1 MKPLPPGGTIGVAA
15 PASPY
20 DARSEVLRGV
30 EWWQAQGYRVK
41 LADGVFARDD
51 YVAGDAEQ
59 RAADLNALFSD
70 PEVDV
75 VQALQG
81 GYGSAQTIP
90 YLDFDAI
97 AGNPK
102 PFVGFS
108 DITALHVAIGL
119 RTGMPTF
126 YGNGLVGVG
135 DPESTDFTRARLL
148 QVLAGDATGEVP
160 RNPDDPYVRA
170 IRGGKVTAPLVGGC
184 LWLLLQTMGTP
195 WELELDGS
203 ILFFEDYKAPPYYVD
218 GMLTQLR
225 PRREARGRD
234 RRRRRRDEGLR
245 LGRPAPGLGL
255 GAVALARG
263 RAGGAPRAAR
273 RPVSSTGCR
282 SATAST
288 SQPFRSAFGIRST
301 PTRARSS
308 STARRSRTERKEGR
322 MRKGLAAV
330 ATLLLAASV
339 VAGCGGSKSS
349 SSGTTG
355 SVKEG
360 GTLRLG
366 TSSRIDSLNPYVA
379 FNQDAY
385 STFMYIYPFLVQ
397 YDKDLN
403 FTPEF
408 ATKWETSKDG
418 LTWTFHTVPNAK
430 WSDGKPLTAE
440 DAAWTINTDVK
451 YQGTGGAN
459 TAGLIAHIKSASAPD
474 PNTLVVKYEKP
485 VGNVLSQFQQ
495 LAILPKHIWAGYTG
509 HKGADLKTFPNA
521 APIVSGGT
529 FILTKFKK
537 DEIALFERNPS
548 FYGPKP
554 HIKGFG
560 LRMFSNDDALV
571 SAMKSGEIDAIE
583 SVPPTAID
591 TLKKAGVIVSIVP
604 GVTTNDFI
612 FNANTEEDEP
622 PRASQPEA
630 AGGLRPRDRPR
641 QDHQGRLARHG
652 EAGDLVHPARDGR
665 LAQPEPQARDI

>member
-1 MKPLPPGGTIGVAA
+1 
-15 PASPY
+15 
-20 DARSEVLRGV
+20 
-30 EWWQAQGYRVK
+30 
-41 LADGVFARDD
+41 
-51 YVAGDAEQ
+51 
-59 RAADLNALFSD
+59 
-70 PEVDV
+70 
-75 VQALQG
+75 
-81 GYGSAQTIP
+81 
-90 YLDFDAI
+90 
-97 AGNPK
+97 
-102 PFVGFS
+102 
-108 DITALHVAIGL
+108 
-119 RTGMPTF
+119 
-126 YGNGLVGVG
+126 
-135 DPESTDFTRARLL
+135 
-148 QVLAGDATGEVP
+148 
-160 RNPDDPYVRA
+160 
-170 IRGGKVTAPLVGGC
+170 
-184 LWLLLQTMGTP
+184 
-195 WELELDGS
+195 
-203 ILFFEDYKAPPYYVD
+203 
-218 GMLTQLR
+218 
-225 PRREARGRD
+225 
-234 RRRRRRDEGLR
+234 
-245 LGRPAPGLGL
+245 
-255 GAVALARG
+255 
-263 RAGGAPRAAR
+263 
-273 RPVSSTGCR
+273 
-282 SATAST
+282 
-288 SQPFRSAFGIRST
+288 
-301 PTRARSS
+301 
-308 STARRSRTERKEGR
+308 
-322 MRKGLAAV
+322 MRKGLVAV

-459 TAGLIAHIKSASAPD
+459 TAGLIAHIKSATAPD
-474 PNTLVVKYEKP
+474 ANTLVVKYEKP

-591 TLKKAGVIVSIVP
+591 TLKKAGVNVSIVP

-612 FNANTEEDEP
+612 FNANTKKTNHRELLNLKLREAFAHAIDRDKIIKVAWLDNAKPATSFIPPATGDWHNPNLKPETFDLAEADTLLDELGYKKGSGGIRTADGHKMSYEVIVP
-622 PRASQPEA
+622 NDLTGVDRTFQIIQADFQKIGVQLKQRSLDSSAAFDVITAPDGKYLNFDLAMWDWVPLIDPDFMLSVVTCAQYNGWSDSGYCNKAYDAMYSQQGTTLDQAKRRQVVWAMQDKLFKERPYILLNYENWISA
-630 AGGLRPRDRPR
+630 HSKGWAGFVSSPQGDFNSLSKDSFTKV
-641 QDHQGRLARHG
+641 HQTS
-652 EAGDLVHPARDGR
+652 
-665 LAQPEPQARDI
+665 

>member
-1 MKPLPPGGTIGVAA
+1 
-15 PASPY
+15 
-20 DARSEVLRGV
+20 
-30 EWWQAQGYRVK
+30 
-41 LADGVFARDD
+41 
-51 YVAGDAEQ
+51 
-59 RAADLNALFSD
+59 
-70 PEVDV
+70 
-75 VQALQG
+75 
-81 GYGSAQTIP
+81 
-90 YLDFDAI
+90 
-97 AGNPK
+97 
-102 PFVGFS
+102 
-108 DITALHVAIGL
+108 
-119 RTGMPTF
+119 
-126 YGNGLVGVG
+126 
-135 DPESTDFTRARLL
+135 
-148 QVLAGDATGEVP
+148 
-160 RNPDDPYVRA
+160 
-170 IRGGKVTAPLVGGC
+170 
-184 LWLLLQTMGTP
+184 
-195 WELELDGS
+195 
-203 ILFFEDYKAPPYYVD
+203 
-218 GMLTQLR
+218 
-225 PRREARGRD
+225 
-234 RRRRRRDEGLR
+234 
-245 LGRPAPGLGL
+245 
-255 GAVALARG
+255 
-263 RAGGAPRAAR
+263 
-273 RPVSSTGCR
+273 
-282 SATAST
+282 
-288 SQPFRSAFGIRST
+288 
-301 PTRARSS
+301 
-308 STARRSRTERKEGR
+308 
-322 MRKGLAAV
+322 MRQGLAAV

-339 VAGCGGSKSS
+339 IAGCGGSKSS

-355 SVKEG
+355 SGKEG

-397 YDKDLN
+397 YDQGLN
-403 FTPEF
+403 FTPDF

-418 LTWTFHTVPNAK
+418 LTWTFHTRPNAK

-459 TAGLIAHIKSASAPD
+459 TAGLIAHIKSATAPD
-474 PNTLVVKYEKP
+474 ATTLVVKYEKP

-591 TLKKAGVIVSIVP
+591 TLKKAGVNVSIVP

-612 FNANTEEDEP
+612 FNANTKKTNHRELLNLTLREAFAHAIDRDKIIKVAWLDNAKPATSFIPPATGDWHNPNLKPETFDLAKANQLLDELGYKKGSGGIRTADGHKMSYEVIAP
-622 PRASQPEA
+622 NDLTGVDRTFQIIQADFHKIGVELKQRSLDSSAAFDVITAPDGKYLNFDLAMWDWVPLIDPDFMLSVVTCAQYNGWSDSGYCNKAYDAMYSQQGTTLDQAKRRQLVWAMQDKLFKERPYILLNYENWISA
-630 AGGLRPRDRPR
+630 HSKGWAGFVSSPQGDFNSLSKESFTKV
-641 QDHQGRLARHG
+641 HQTS
-652 EAGDLVHPARDGR
+652 
-665 LAQPEPQARDI
+665 

>member
-1 MKPLPPGGTIGVAA
+1 
-15 PASPY
+15 
-20 DARSEVLRGV
+20 
-30 EWWQAQGYRVK
+30 
-41 LADGVFARDD
+41 
-51 YVAGDAEQ
+51 
-59 RAADLNALFSD
+59 
-70 PEVDV
+70 
-75 VQALQG
+75 
-81 GYGSAQTIP
+81 
-90 YLDFDAI
+90 
-97 AGNPK
+97 
-102 PFVGFS
+102 
-108 DITALHVAIGL
+108 
-119 RTGMPTF
+119 
-126 YGNGLVGVG
+126 
-135 DPESTDFTRARLL
+135 
-148 QVLAGDATGEVP
+148 
-160 RNPDDPYVRA
+160 
-170 IRGGKVTAPLVGGC
+170 
-184 LWLLLQTMGTP
+184 
-195 WELELDGS
+195 
-203 ILFFEDYKAPPYYVD
+203 
-218 GMLTQLR
+218 
-225 PRREARGRD
+225 
-234 RRRRRRDEGLR
+234 
-245 LGRPAPGLGL
+245 
-255 GAVALARG
+255 
-263 RAGGAPRAAR
+263 
-273 RPVSSTGCR
+273 
-282 SATAST
+282 
-288 SQPFRSAFGIRST
+288 
-301 PTRARSS
+301 
-308 STARRSRTERKEGR
+308 

-612 FNANTEEDEP
+612 FNANTKKTNHRELLNLKLRQAFAHAIDRDKIIKVAWLDTAKPATSFIPPATGDWHNPNLKPETFDLAEANTLLDELGYKKGSGGIRTADGHKMSYEVIVP
-622 PRASQPEA
+622 NDLTGVDRTFQIIQADFQKIGVELKQRSLDSSAAFDVITAPDGKYLNFDLAMWDWVPLIDPDFMLSVVTCAQYNGWSDSGYCNKAYDAMYSQQGTTLDQAKRRQVVWAMQDKLFKERPYILLNYENWISA
-630 AGGLRPRDRPR
+630 HSKGWAGFVSSPQGDFNSLSKESFTKV
-641 QDHQGRLARHG
+641 HQTS
-652 EAGDLVHPARDGR
+652 
-665 LAQPEPQARDI
+665 

>member
-1 MKPLPPGGTIGVAA
+1 
-15 PASPY
+15 
-20 DARSEVLRGV
+20 
-30 EWWQAQGYRVK
+30 
-41 LADGVFARDD
+41 
-51 YVAGDAEQ
+51 
-59 RAADLNALFSD
+59 
-70 PEVDV
+70 
-75 VQALQG
+75 
-81 GYGSAQTIP
+81 
-90 YLDFDAI
+90 
-97 AGNPK
+97 
-102 PFVGFS
+102 
-108 DITALHVAIGL
+108 
-119 RTGMPTF
+119 
-126 YGNGLVGVG
+126 
-135 DPESTDFTRARLL
+135 
-148 QVLAGDATGEVP
+148 
-160 RNPDDPYVRA
+160 
-170 IRGGKVTAPLVGGC
+170 
-184 LWLLLQTMGTP
+184 
-195 WELELDGS
+195 
-203 ILFFEDYKAPPYYVD
+203 
-218 GMLTQLR
+218 
-225 PRREARGRD
+225 
-234 RRRRRRDEGLR
+234 
-245 LGRPAPGLGL
+245 
-255 GAVALARG
+255 
-263 RAGGAPRAAR
+263 
-273 RPVSSTGCR
+273 
-282 SATAST
+282 
-288 SQPFRSAFGIRST
+288 
-301 PTRARSS
+301 
-308 STARRSRTERKEGR
+308 

-612 FNANTEEDEP
+612 FNANTKKTNHRELLNLKLREAFAHAIDRDKIIKVAWLDTAKPATSFIPPATGDWHNPNLKPETFDLAEANRLLDELGYKKGSGGIRTADGHKMSYEVIVP
-622 PRASQPEA
+622 NDLTGVDRTFQIIQADFQKIGVELKQRSLDSSAAFDVITAPDGKYLNFDLAMWDWVPLIDPDFMLSVVTCAQYNGWSDSGYCNKAYDAMYSQQGTTLDQAKRRQVVWAMQDKLFKERPYILLNYENWISA
-630 AGGLRPRDRPR
+630 HSKGWAGFVSSPQGDFNSLSKESFTKV
-641 QDHQGRLARHG
+641 HQTS
-652 EAGDLVHPARDGR
+652 
-665 LAQPEPQARDI
+665 

>member
-1 MKPLPPGGTIGVAA
+1 
-15 PASPY
+15 
-20 DARSEVLRGV
+20 
-30 EWWQAQGYRVK
+30 
-41 LADGVFARDD
+41 
-51 YVAGDAEQ
+51 
-59 RAADLNALFSD
+59 
-70 PEVDV
+70 
-75 VQALQG
+75 
-81 GYGSAQTIP
+81 
-90 YLDFDAI
+90 
-97 AGNPK
+97 
-102 PFVGFS
+102 
-108 DITALHVAIGL
+108 
-119 RTGMPTF
+119 
-126 YGNGLVGVG
+126 
-135 DPESTDFTRARLL
+135 
-148 QVLAGDATGEVP
+148 
-160 RNPDDPYVRA
+160 
-170 IRGGKVTAPLVGGC
+170 
-184 LWLLLQTMGTP
+184 
-195 WELELDGS
+195 
-203 ILFFEDYKAPPYYVD
+203 
-218 GMLTQLR
+218 
-225 PRREARGRD
+225 
-234 RRRRRRDEGLR
+234 
-245 LGRPAPGLGL
+245 
-255 GAVALARG
+255 
-263 RAGGAPRAAR
+263 
-273 RPVSSTGCR
+273 
-282 SATAST
+282 
-288 SQPFRSAFGIRST
+288 
-301 PTRARSS
+301 
-308 STARRSRTERKEGR
+308 

-591 TLKKAGVIVSIVP
+591 PLKKAGVIVSIVP

-612 FNANTEEDEP
+612 FNANTKKTNHRELLNLKLREAFAHAIDRDKIIKVAWLDTAKPATSFIPPATGDWHNPNLKPETFDLAKANQLLDELGYKKGSGGIRTADGHKMSYEVIAP
-622 PRASQPEA
+622 NDLTGLDRTFQIIQADFHKIGVELKQRSLDSSAAFDVITAPDGKYLNFDLAMWDWVPLIDPDFMLSVVTCAQYNGWSDSGYCNKAYDAMYSQQGTTLDQAKRRQVVWAMQDKLFKE
-630 AGGLRPRDRPR
+630 RPYILLNYENWISAHSKGWTGFVSSPQGDFNSLSKESFTKV
-641 QDHQGRLARHG
+641 HQTS
-652 EAGDLVHPARDGR
+652 
-665 LAQPEPQARDI
+665 

>member
-1 MKPLPPGGTIGVAA
+1 
-15 PASPY
+15 
-20 DARSEVLRGV
+20 
-30 EWWQAQGYRVK
+30 
-41 LADGVFARDD
+41 
-51 YVAGDAEQ
+51 
-59 RAADLNALFSD
+59 
-70 PEVDV
+70 
-75 VQALQG
+75 
-81 GYGSAQTIP
+81 
-90 YLDFDAI
+90 
-97 AGNPK
+97 
-102 PFVGFS
+102 
-108 DITALHVAIGL
+108 
-119 RTGMPTF
+119 
-126 YGNGLVGVG
+126 
-135 DPESTDFTRARLL
+135 
-148 QVLAGDATGEVP
+148 
-160 RNPDDPYVRA
+160 
-170 IRGGKVTAPLVGGC
+170 
-184 LWLLLQTMGTP
+184 
-195 WELELDGS
+195 
-203 ILFFEDYKAPPYYVD
+203 
-218 GMLTQLR
+218 
-225 PRREARGRD
+225 
-234 RRRRRRDEGLR
+234 
-245 LGRPAPGLGL
+245 
-255 GAVALARG
+255 
-263 RAGGAPRAAR
+263 
-273 RPVSSTGCR
+273 
-282 SATAST
+282 
-288 SQPFRSAFGIRST
+288 
-301 PTRARSS
+301 
-308 STARRSRTERKEGR
+308 

-612 FNANTEEDEP
+612 FNANTKKTNHRELLNLKLREAFAHAIDRDKIIKVAWLDTAKPATSFIPPATGDWHNPNLKPETFDLAKANQLLDELGYKKGSGGIRTADGHKMSYEVIAP
-622 PRASQPEA
+622 NDLTGLDRTFQIIQADFQKIGVELKQRSLDSSAAFDVITAPDGKYLNFDLAMWDWVPLIDPDFMLSVVTCAQYNGWSDSGYCNKAYDAMYSQQGTTLDQAKRRQVVWAMQDKLFKE
-630 AGGLRPRDRPR
+630 RPYILLNYENWISAHSKGWTGFVSSPQGDFNSLSKESFTKV
-641 QDHQGRLARHG
+641 HQTS
-652 EAGDLVHPARDGR
+652 
-665 LAQPEPQARDI
+665 

>member
-1 MKPLPPGGTIGVAA
+1 
-15 PASPY
+15 
-20 DARSEVLRGV
+20 
-30 EWWQAQGYRVK
+30 
-41 LADGVFARDD
+41 
-51 YVAGDAEQ
+51 
-59 RAADLNALFSD
+59 
-70 PEVDV
+70 
-75 VQALQG
+75 
-81 GYGSAQTIP
+81 
-90 YLDFDAI
+90 
-97 AGNPK
+97 
-102 PFVGFS
+102 
-108 DITALHVAIGL
+108 
-119 RTGMPTF
+119 
-126 YGNGLVGVG
+126 
-135 DPESTDFTRARLL
+135 
-148 QVLAGDATGEVP
+148 
-160 RNPDDPYVRA
+160 
-170 IRGGKVTAPLVGGC
+170 
-184 LWLLLQTMGTP
+184 
-195 WELELDGS
+195 
-203 ILFFEDYKAPPYYVD
+203 
-218 GMLTQLR
+218 
-225 PRREARGRD
+225 
-234 RRRRRRDEGLR
+234 
-245 LGRPAPGLGL
+245 
-255 GAVALARG
+255 
-263 RAGGAPRAAR
+263 
-273 RPVSSTGCR
+273 
-282 SATAST
+282 
-288 SQPFRSAFGIRST
+288 
-301 PTRARSS
+301 
-308 STARRSRTERKEGR
+308 

-612 FNANTEEDEP
+612 FNANTKKTNHRELLNLKLREAFAHAIDRDKIIKVAWLDTAKPATSFIPPATGDWHNPNLKPETFDLAKANQLLDELGYKKGSGGIRTADGHKMSYEVIAP
-622 PRASQPEA
+622 NDLTGLDRTFQIIQADFHKIGVELKQRSLDSSA
-630 AGGLRPRDRPR
+630 AFDVITAPDGKYLNFDLAMWDWVPLIDPDFMLSVVTCDQYGGWSDSGYCDKAYDAMYAQQGTTLDQAKRQQIVWQMQEKLARDRPYIFLNHESWLSAHSKGW
-641 QDHQGRLARHG
+641 DGFVNSPQGPFNSLSK
-652 EAGDLVHPARDGR
+652 ESFTKVHRVG
-665 LAQPEPQARDI
+665 

>member
-1 MKPLPPGGTIGVAA
+1 
-15 PASPY
+15 
-20 DARSEVLRGV
+20 
-30 EWWQAQGYRVK
+30 
-41 LADGVFARDD
+41 
-51 YVAGDAEQ
+51 
-59 RAADLNALFSD
+59 
-70 PEVDV
+70 
-75 VQALQG
+75 
-81 GYGSAQTIP
+81 
-90 YLDFDAI
+90 
-97 AGNPK
+97 
-102 PFVGFS
+102 
-108 DITALHVAIGL
+108 
-119 RTGMPTF
+119 
-126 YGNGLVGVG
+126 
-135 DPESTDFTRARLL
+135 
-148 QVLAGDATGEVP
+148 
-160 RNPDDPYVRA
+160 
-170 IRGGKVTAPLVGGC
+170 
-184 LWLLLQTMGTP
+184 
-195 WELELDGS
+195 
-203 ILFFEDYKAPPYYVD
+203 
-218 GMLTQLR
+218 
-225 PRREARGRD
+225 
-234 RRRRRRDEGLR
+234 
-245 LGRPAPGLGL
+245 
-255 GAVALARG
+255 
-263 RAGGAPRAAR
+263 
-273 RPVSSTGCR
+273 
-282 SATAST
+282 
-288 SQPFRSAFGIRST
+288 
-301 PTRARSS
+301 
-308 STARRSRTERKEGR
+308 

-612 FNANTEEDEP
+612 FNANTKKTNHRELLNLKLREAFAHAIDRDKIIKVAWLDTAKPATSFIPPATGDWHNPNLKPETFDLAKANQLLDELGYKKGSGGIRTADGHKMSYEVIAP
-622 PRASQPEA
+622 NDLTGLDRTFQIIQADFHKIGVELKQRSLDSSAAFDVITAPDGKYLNFDLAMWDWVPLIDPDFMLSVVTCAQYNGWSDSGYCNKAYDAMYSQQGTTLDQAKRRQLVWAMQDKLFKE
-630 AGGLRPRDRPR
+630 RPYILLNYENWISAHSKGWTGFVSSPQGDFNSLSKESFTKV
-641 QDHQGRLARHG
+641 HQTS
-652 EAGDLVHPARDGR
+652 
-665 LAQPEPQARDI
+665 

>member
-1 MKPLPPGGTIGVAA
+1 
-15 PASPY
+15 
-20 DARSEVLRGV
+20 
-30 EWWQAQGYRVK
+30 
-41 LADGVFARDD
+41 
-51 YVAGDAEQ
+51 
-59 RAADLNALFSD
+59 
-70 PEVDV
+70 
-75 VQALQG
+75 
-81 GYGSAQTIP
+81 
-90 YLDFDAI
+90 
-97 AGNPK
+97 
-102 PFVGFS
+102 
-108 DITALHVAIGL
+108 
-119 RTGMPTF
+119 
-126 YGNGLVGVG
+126 
-135 DPESTDFTRARLL
+135 
-148 QVLAGDATGEVP
+148 
-160 RNPDDPYVRA
+160 
-170 IRGGKVTAPLVGGC
+170 
-184 LWLLLQTMGTP
+184 
-195 WELELDGS
+195 
-203 ILFFEDYKAPPYYVD
+203 
-218 GMLTQLR
+218 
-225 PRREARGRD
+225 
-234 RRRRRRDEGLR
+234 
-245 LGRPAPGLGL
+245 
-255 GAVALARG
+255 
-263 RAGGAPRAAR
+263 
-273 RPVSSTGCR
+273 
-282 SATAST
+282 
-288 SQPFRSAFGIRST
+288 
-301 PTRARSS
+301 
-308 STARRSRTERKEGR
+308 

-554 HIKGFG
+554 HIKSFG

-612 FNANTEEDEP
+612 FNANTKKTNHRELLNLKLREAFAHAIDRDKIIKVAWLDTAKPATSFIPPATGDWHNPNLKPETFDLAKANQLLDELGYKKGSGGIRTADGHKMSYEVIAP
-622 PRASQPEA
+622 NDLTGLDRTFQIIQADFHKIGVELKQRSLDSSAAFDVITAPDGKYLNFDLAMWDWVPLIDPDFMLSVVTCAQYNGWSDSGYCNKAYDAMYSQQGTTLDQAKRRQVVWAMQDKLFKE
-630 AGGLRPRDRPR
+630 RPYILLNYENWISAHSKGWTGFVSSPQGDFNSLSKESFTKV
-641 QDHQGRLARHG
+641 HQTS
-652 EAGDLVHPARDGR
+652 
-665 LAQPEPQARDI
+665 

>member
-1 MKPLPPGGTIGVAA
+1 
-15 PASPY
+15 
-20 DARSEVLRGV
+20 
-30 EWWQAQGYRVK
+30 
-41 LADGVFARDD
+41 
-51 YVAGDAEQ
+51 
-59 RAADLNALFSD
+59 
-70 PEVDV
+70 
-75 VQALQG
+75 
-81 GYGSAQTIP
+81 
-90 YLDFDAI
+90 
-97 AGNPK
+97 
-102 PFVGFS
+102 
-108 DITALHVAIGL
+108 
-119 RTGMPTF
+119 
-126 YGNGLVGVG
+126 
-135 DPESTDFTRARLL
+135 
-148 QVLAGDATGEVP
+148 
-160 RNPDDPYVRA
+160 
-170 IRGGKVTAPLVGGC
+170 
-184 LWLLLQTMGTP
+184 
-195 WELELDGS
+195 
-203 ILFFEDYKAPPYYVD
+203 
-218 GMLTQLR
+218 
-225 PRREARGRD
+225 
-234 RRRRRRDEGLR
+234 
-245 LGRPAPGLGL
+245 
-255 GAVALARG
+255 
-263 RAGGAPRAAR
+263 
-273 RPVSSTGCR
+273 
-282 SATAST
+282 
-288 SQPFRSAFGIRST
+288 
-301 PTRARSS
+301 
-308 STARRSRTERKEGR
+308 

-330 ATLLLAASV
+330 AMLLLAASV

-403 FTPEF
+403 FTPDF

-612 FNANTEEDEP
+612 FNANTKKTNHRELLNLKLRQAFAHAIDRDKIIKVAWLDTAKPATSFIPPATGDWHNPNLKPETFDLAKANQLLDELGYKKGSGGIRTADGHKMSYEVIAP
-622 PRASQPEA
+622 NDLTGLDRTFQIIQADFHKIGVELKQRSLDSSAAFDVITAPDGKYLNFDLAMWDWVPLIDPDFMLSVVTCAQYNGWSDSGYCNKAYDAMYSQQGTTLDQAKRRQLVWAMQDKLFKE
-630 AGGLRPRDRPR
+630 RPYILLNYENWISAHSKGWTGFVSSPQGDFNSLSKESFTKV
-641 QDHQGRLARHG
+641 HQTS
-652 EAGDLVHPARDGR
+652 
-665 LAQPEPQARDI
+665 

>member
-1 MKPLPPGGTIGVAA
+1 
-15 PASPY
+15 
-20 DARSEVLRGV
+20 
-30 EWWQAQGYRVK
+30 
-41 LADGVFARDD
+41 
-51 YVAGDAEQ
+51 
-59 RAADLNALFSD
+59 
-70 PEVDV
+70 
-75 VQALQG
+75 
-81 GYGSAQTIP
+81 
-90 YLDFDAI
+90 
-97 AGNPK
+97 
-102 PFVGFS
+102 
-108 DITALHVAIGL
+108 
-119 RTGMPTF
+119 
-126 YGNGLVGVG
+126 
-135 DPESTDFTRARLL
+135 
-148 QVLAGDATGEVP
+148 
-160 RNPDDPYVRA
+160 
-170 IRGGKVTAPLVGGC
+170 
-184 LWLLLQTMGTP
+184 
-195 WELELDGS
+195 
-203 ILFFEDYKAPPYYVD
+203 
-218 GMLTQLR
+218 
-225 PRREARGRD
+225 
-234 RRRRRRDEGLR
+234 
-245 LGRPAPGLGL
+245 
-255 GAVALARG
+255 
-263 RAGGAPRAAR
+263 
-273 RPVSSTGCR
+273 
-282 SATAST
+282 
-288 SQPFRSAFGIRST
+288 
-301 PTRARSS
+301 
-308 STARRSRTERKEGR
+308 

-339 VAGCGGSKSS
+339 IAGCGGSKSS

-397 YDKDLN
+397 YDQGLN
-403 FTPEF
+403 FTPDF

-418 LTWTFHTVPNAK
+418 LTWTFHTRPNAK

-459 TAGLIAHIKSASAPD
+459 TAGLIAHIKSATAPD
-474 PNTLVVKYEKP
+474 ANTLVVKYEKP

-537 DEIALFERNPS
+537 DEIALFERNPN

-591 TLKKAGVIVSIVP
+591 TLKKAGVNVSIVP

-612 FNANTEEDEP
+612 FNANTKKTNHRELLNLKLREAFAHAIDRDKIIKVAWLDNAKPATSFIPPATGDWHNPNLKPETFDLAEANTLLDELGYKKGSGGIRTADGHKMSYEVIAP
-622 PRASQPEA
+622 NDLTGVDRTFQIIQADFQKIGVELKQRSLDSSAAFDVITAPDGKYLNFDLAMWDWVPLIDPDFMLSVVTCAQYNGWSDSGYCNKAYDAMYSQQGTTLDQAKRRQLVWAMQDKLFKERPYILLNYENWISA
-630 AGGLRPRDRPR
+630 HSKGWAGFVSSPQGDFNSLSKDSFTKV
-641 QDHQGRLARHG
+641 HQTS
-652 EAGDLVHPARDGR
+652 
-665 LAQPEPQARDI
+665 